1 MGRYPE
7 RRPAWLIGRREL
19 RVGVVFLP
27 ERERRAMG
35 ISLEGLAVDGIAPY
49 DHAKVLLPGPPLNGK
64 TQPRSLITTALIY
77 TETIQIKLHSREC
90 RNAVE

>member
-7 RRPAWLIGRREL
+7 RRPAWLIGRQEL

-35 ISLEGLAVDGIAPY
+35 ISLEGLVVEGIAPN
-49 DHAKVLLPGPPLNGK
+49 DHAKDLLPDP
-64 TQPRSLITTALIY
+64 
-77 TETIQIKLHSREC
+77 C
-90 RNAVE
+90 